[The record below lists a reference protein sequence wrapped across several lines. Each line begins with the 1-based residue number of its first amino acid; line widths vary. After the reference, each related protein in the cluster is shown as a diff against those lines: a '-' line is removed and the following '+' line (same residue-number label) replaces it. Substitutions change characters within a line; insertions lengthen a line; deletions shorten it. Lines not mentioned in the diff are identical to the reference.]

1 MTQLVSTKSFAVAA
15 QFSIF
20 SVAMTPRRSY
30 RTSATQMFA
39 GGLCSSGANEH
50 DEKKNGS
57 HSAECDIND
66 GKFGSYAKWF
76 QRWWK
81 VDKKTYK
88 KNGMLNN

>member
-1 MTQLVSTKSFAVAA
+1 M
-15 QFSIF
+15 
-20 SVAMTPRRSY
+20 RRY
-30 RTSATQMFA
+30 IVFA
-39 GGLCSSGANEH
+39 GGLCSSGAIEH
-50 DEKKNGS
+50 DEKKNSS

-81 VDKKTYK
+81 VDKKTYE